1 MINFNSLSYGWV
13 GGMNVLM
20 RDVNLYEI
28 KFNSGN
34 SIAVSFLNSY
44 GDNADHYKTLTCNN
58 VWKFSIASNFDE
70 GEGFAHFI
78 CDVRGAKLTAEF
90 EIKSAFEYLKYGFGI
105 PNSNEYH
112 FVRMDSG
119 EMYIDLICENF
130 TIV

>member
-1 MINFNSLSYGWV
+1 MINFNSLEWV

-20 RDVNLYEI
+20 QDINLYEI

-44 GDNADHYKTLTCNN
+44 NGDHYKTLICNN

-78 CDVRGAKLTAEF
+78 CDVRSTKLTTDF
-90 EIKSAFEYLKYGFGI
+90 EIKSAFEYLRYGFGV
-105 PNSNEYH
+105 PNSDEYH

-119 EMYIDLICENF
+119 EMYLELICGDF